1 MTKISIAGDL
11 MCKGRED
18 ELLLAKFGRYDF
30 NDYIGSLKPLFA
42 DSDYVIGNLE
52 TPVCAAKRE
61 TENAI
66 SFSTPTAFLDAIKA
80 VGFNFLATANNHCLD
95 CGIDGLEETIG
106 NLDKCG
112 FAHDGTFCDQKDAD
126 GISLVGVGAMKIA
139 ILSSTFGTNSQF
151 NGIML
156 SPEDEW
162 RVALLKKQAK
172 YRRLPVSDVQFAP
185 KNPTW
190 IADEVSPLAA
200 DNSSNLPFLR
210 HQMSRIQRA
219 KSIADVVIALPH
231 VGGQYNPWPG
241 EYAKFV
247 VNECKNA
254 GADVVIAGHPHV
266 SLKCA
271 PWAADNCFVSYSL
284 GNLCSTPG
292 AGWYVPNLLG
302 EYGIVLHLY
311 FDDSKKVRRVTFDV
325 VKCVVDEDGL
335 AHSRPI
341 ADIWPEL
348 KNATAKDRFR
358 VEVEAVVNRFR
369 GGLEDVEIQREYEF
383 PRCLS
388 QL

>member
-1 MTKISIAGDL
+1 MIKISIAGDL
-11 MCKGRED
+11 MCKGREA
-18 ELLLAKFGRYDF
+18 ELLLARYGRYDF
-30 NDYIGSLKPLFA
+30 GDYIGSLKPLLA

-52 TPVCAAKRE
+52 TPVCGAKRE
-61 TENAI
+61 SETAI
-66 SFSTPTAFLDAIKA
+66 SFSTPPAFLDSIKE

-95 CGIDGLEETIG
+95 CGIGGLEETIG

-112 FAHDGTFCDQKDAD
+112 FAHDGTFCNQRTSDDIPVMQ
-126 GISLVGVGAMKIA
+126 VGAMSIA
-139 ILSSTFGTNSQF
+139 VLSSTFGTNSQF
-151 NGIML
+151 NGILL
-156 SPEDEW
+156 SSEDEW

-172 YRRLPVSDVQFAP
+172 YRRLPVSDVQMAS
-185 KNPTW
+185 KSPTW

-200 DNSSNLPFLR
+200 DNSTNLPFLK

-219 KSIADVVIALPH
+219 KSVADVVIALPH
-231 VGGQYNPWPG
+231 VGGQYNPCPG
-241 EYAKFV
+241 EYTKFV
-247 VNECKNA
+247 VNECKRA
-254 GADVVIAGHPHV
+254 GADIVIAGHPHV
-266 SLKCA
+266 ALKCA
-271 PWAADNCFVSYSL
+271 PWTAGNCFVSYSL

-311 FDDSKKVRRVTFDV
+311 FDDLKKLGRVTFDV

-341 ADIWPEL
+341 VDIWPEL
-348 KNATAKDRFR
+348 KNATARDRFR

-383 PRCLS
+383 LGTRGV
-388 QL
+388 